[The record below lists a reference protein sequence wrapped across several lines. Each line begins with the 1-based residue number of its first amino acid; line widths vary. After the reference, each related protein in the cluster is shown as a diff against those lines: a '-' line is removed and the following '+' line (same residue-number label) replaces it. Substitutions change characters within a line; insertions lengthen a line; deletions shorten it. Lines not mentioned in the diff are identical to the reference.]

1 MNETAVTAEPTGPVV
16 YQICLEGRLHER
28 WSDWLY
34 GMAIT
39 YQGGV
44 TTLTGPLPDQAA
56 LRGVL
61 GRVWDLNFVLISVAR
76 L

>member
-1 MNETAVTAEPTGPVV
+1 MTAEPTGPVV
-16 YQICLEGRLHER
+16 YQIRLEGRLHER

-34 GMAIT
+34 DMAIT

-56 LRGVL
+56 LRGLL
-61 GRVWDLNFVLISVAR
+61 GRIWDLNFALISVAR